1 MRIRGW
7 MSRLNV
13 SWFRGVLMPEGEDSS
28 PRPLQ
33 FSRQLLS
40 FHALFFEGA
49 CALTVMAMVAAKHV
63 DEFRLRSG
71 EREVDGEGL

>member
-33 FSRQLLS
+33 FSRQFLS

-49 CALTVMAMVAAKHV
+49 RA
-63 DEFRLRSG
+63 R
-71 EREVDGEGL
+71 